1 LSTKRKIWQ
10 SHDNG
15 WMNRHGINTI
25 PLYILVFIV
34 GGLFLS
40 KIVVRLVKSEMS
52 WIPSKAM
59 DIIDMI
65 VSIRV
70 VLGMGTSLVHRT
82 TRYITGLQSRT
93 FLNEPLVY

>member
-1 LSTKRKIWQ
+1 MHNVHRSAIYT
-10 SHDNG
+10 SYG
-15 WMNRHGINTI
+15 T
-25 PLYILVFIV
+25 P

-59 DIIDMI
+59 DIIDMT

-70 VLGMGTSLVHRT
+70 VLG
-82 TRYITGLQSRT
+82 I
-93 FLNEPLVY
+93 

>member
-1 LSTKRKIWQ
+1 
-10 SHDNG
+10 
-15 WMNRHGINTI
+15 MNRHGNNTI
-25 PLYILVFIV
+25 PLYILVFITS
-34 GGLFLS
+34 GLFLS

-59 DIIDMI
+59 DIIDMT

-82 TRYITGLQSRT
+82 MMYTTGLKSRT
-93 FLNEPLVY
+93 FLDEPLVY